1 MRNIYIYRG
10 RESDIAKAKER
21 VVVREKRERE
31 RVCVVGKQK
40 RKGGVCVR
48 GRTGKKGEARVELEN

>member
-31 RVCVVGKQK
+31 RVCVWLGS
-40 RKGGVCVR
+40 RKGREECACVVGR
-48 GRTGKKGEARVELEN
+48 GRREKHVWN